1 MKCWHRYPD
10 EEPEKTDYYLL
21 RGKGGI
27 TDKVYHYIGFWV
39 ASKDCESDMGIGNKF
54 YVNGNEFK
62 TKDDTFEWMDLGD
75 LPKE

>member
-1 MKCWHRYPD
+1 M
-10 EEPEKTDYYLL
+10 
-21 RGKGGI
+21 
-27 TDKVYHYIGFWV
+27 YHYIGFWV
-39 ASKDCESDMGIGNKF
+39 TLKDCENDFIGNKF

>member
-10 EEPEKTDYYLL
+10 EKPEKMGYYLL

-39 ASKDCESDMGIGNKF
+39 APKDCESDFIGNKF